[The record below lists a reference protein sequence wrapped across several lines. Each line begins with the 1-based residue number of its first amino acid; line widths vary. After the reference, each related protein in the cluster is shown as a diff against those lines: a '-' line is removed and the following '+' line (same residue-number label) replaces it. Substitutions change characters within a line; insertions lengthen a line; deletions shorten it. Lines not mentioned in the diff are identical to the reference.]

1 MGIQSFLTLSI
12 SFGDS
17 ESVDQAATVV
27 LRKAILIN
35 ILKFGILVHVSRV
48 SSVYTR
54 SMDSCLSFDVS
65 EILYNVL

>member
-54 SMDSCLSFDVS
+54 SMDGCLSFDVS
-65 EILYNVL
+65 EILYNIL